1 MKLAEAL
8 ILRADLKKRI
18 GQVESRMAANVK
30 VQEGDDP
37 AEDVN
42 VLMTEYE
49 RLMTQLEELIV
60 RINKTN
66 HAIDFEDGTIADAI
80 AKRDALKAKIR
91 VFRNLQEEASV
102 TYDRYSTKEIRLVRC
117 VDVRELQK
125 KIDGLAKAYRELDTK
140 LQGLNWTVDLL

>member
-18 GQVESRMAANVK
+18 AQVETRMAANVK

-49 RLMTQLEELIV
+49 RLMAQLEELVV

-66 HAIDFEDGTIADAI
+66 HAIGFEDGTIADAI
-80 AKRDALKAKIR
+80 AQRDALKAKIR
-91 VFRNLQEEASV
+91 VFRNLHEEASV

-117 VDVRELQK
+117 LDVKELQK
-125 KIDGLAKAYRELDTK
+125 KIDALAKTYRELDTK
-140 LQGLNWTVDLL
+140 MQGLNWTVDLL

>member
-1 MKLAEAL
+1 
-8 ILRADLKKRI
+8 
-18 GQVESRMAANVK
+18 RMAANVK